1 MSRKHLGSRPVIDL
15 LEFARVRGRLE
26 GNDLPENFARLR
38 DLLADGQGA
47 LRWRLS
53 GERRE
58 RAEGG
63 SDAYLQLHLSG
74 EVRVECIRCLRP
86 VDVGFDEERLFRVTA
101 TESQAERLDAESDD
115 CDALVADP
123 RFDVLELVE
132 DEAILALPIAP
143 RHADC
148 GLPVEPEAEPP
159 GEATRENPFAAL
171 AALKRSPGEGQG
183 A

>member
-1 MSRKHLGSRPVIDL
+1 MSRKPAGSRPVIDL

-26 GNDLPENFARLR
+26 GDDRPESFARLR
-38 DLLADGQGA
+38 DLLADGEGA

-63 SDAYLQLHLSG
+63 SDACLLLHLSG
-74 EVRVECIRCLRP
+74 ELRVGCIRCLKP
-86 VDVGFDEERLFRVTA
+86 VEVEIDEERLFRVTA
-101 TESQAERLDAESDD
+101 TESQAERLDAENDE

-143 RHADC
+143 RHEDC

-159 GEATRENPFAAL
+159 GEASRENPFAAL
-171 AALKRSPGEGQG
+171 AALKRPPGEGQG

>member
-1 MSRKHLGSRPVIDL
+1 MSRKPVGSRPVIDL
-15 LEFARVRGRLE
+15 QDFARVRGRVE
-26 GNDLPENFARLR
+26 GDDQPESFARLR

-47 LRWRLS
+47 LRWSLS

-63 SDAYLQLHLSG
+63 SDAYLLLRLSG
-74 EVRVECIRCLRP
+74 ELRVGCIRCLKP
-86 VDVGFDEERLFRVTA
+86 VEVAIDEERLFRITA

-143 RHADC
+143 RHPDC

-159 GEATRENPFAAL
+159 GQAARENPFAAL
-171 AALKRSPGEGQG
+171 AALKRSPGGDQG